1 MSQDLALRIRA
12 VALLLAASNLL
23 SRLLGYGRDWLI
35 NFHFGANGLTDV
47 YQASFTVPDMLNYL
61 LAGGALS
68 VSLMPRMAA
77 LYAQEAASPPPPGQL
92 SPSNHTF
99 SVVFTAMLVAA
110 LVLVGLAEV
119 FAAPAVAALFH
130 GFTPERIAQTTYLTR
145 IVLPAQL
152 FFLTGG
158 LIQACTM
165 ARQDF
170 KSVALT
176 PLIYNFGII
185 AGGVIGSRSGHI
197 EGFSYGALV
206 GAAIGGLAVPAWMA
220 RDRLQYR
227 FLLHLRDPEIRAFLW
242 TALPLM
248 IGVSLTTVDEW
259 IGRYFGSQLAPGS
272 ISWLAMARRV
282 MLVPIGL
289 LGTATGQATGAYIAR
304 LYAEDKREELSAVL
318 ARSLAAVVALSLVL
332 SAAIAALAQPV
343 VGMLF
348 EYGRFGHA
356 DSVRTAAALV
366 PLACG
371 IAAWGGQSVL
381 SRALY
386 ATGDTWRPMLATT
399 AVTLAMLP
407 VYAFGARWEIVGLA
421 CAGTIGMSAQALTL
435 AMLSRARLGLAL
447 RPLMAGVGRGLIVAV
462 GAGVAAFAVDAAVA
476 PLCPG
481 ARLAYVARLGLA
493 GSAWL
498 LVFVVLATLLHMP
511 GLPRA
516 LDRLIGRVVLR
527 RSKPTA

>member
-1 MSQDLALRIRA
+1 MTQDVALRIRTI
-12 VALLLAASNLL
+12 ALLLGASNRL
-23 SRLLGYGRDWLI
+23 SRILGYGRDWLI
-35 NFHFGANGLTDV
+35 NYHFGANGLTDV

-77 LYAQEAASPPPPGQL
+77 LYAQEAKEPPPAGEI

-99 SVVFTAMLVAA
+99 SMIFTAMLVAA
-110 LVLVGLAEV
+110 VVLVGLAEA
-119 FAAPAVAALFH
+119 FAEPAVRTLFH

-158 LIQACTM
+158 LVQACTM

-176 PLIYNFGII
+176 PLLYNFGII

-197 EGFSYGALV
+197 EGFSYGALC
-206 GAAIGGLAVPAWMA
+206 GAAVGGLAVPAWMA
-220 RDRLQYR
+220 RNRLQYR
-227 FLLHLRDPEIRAFLW
+227 FTWRPSDPEIRAFLW

-289 LGTATGQATGAYIAR
+289 LGTATGQATGAFIAR
-304 LYAEDKREELSAVL
+304 LFAEHKREELSDVL
-318 ARSLAAVVALSLVL
+318 ARSLAAVVGLSLVL
-332 SAAIAALAQPV
+332 SAALAALSQPV
-343 VGMLF
+343 VGILF
-348 EYGRFGHA
+348 EYGHFHQA
-356 DSVRTAAALV
+356 DTVRTAAALV
-366 PLACG
+366 PLAFG
-371 IAAWGGQSVL
+371 IAAWGAQSVL

-407 VYAFGARWEIVGLA
+407 IYKYFSRWEIVGLA
-421 CAGTIGMSAQALTL
+421 AAGTIGMLAQALTL
-435 AMLSRARLGLAL
+435 AALCRARLGLAL
-447 RPLMAGVGRGLIVAV
+447 RPLLVGVLRGLAVAV
-462 GAGVAAFAVDAAVA
+462 LAGLAALLMDRVCAPIFVA
-476 PLCPG
+476 PRIGYLL
-481 ARLAYVARLGLA
+481 RLAVA
-493 GSAWL
+493 GSAWMLIVLVLGVL
-498 LVFVVLATLLHMP
+498 LKMP

-516 LDRLIGRVVLR
+516 VDRRLQRWLR
-527 RSKPTA
+527 RG